1 MISRV
6 TIWYRGRSTREQRL
20 LLVMALLFLLV
31 VLWLLVI
38 RPLNDALA
46 DARARH
52 AEAVI
57 EQAEARAQ
65 AAALGTLA
73 AAGGARPL
81 TEPVE
86 TVVARTAA
94 QAGFQLS
101 RLQVDPGGRGVS
113 IGIEAARPQALF
125 GWVSSLERQGI
136 VVTTLSATAN
146 ADRTL
151 AVQGGFRGRT
161 G

>member
-1 MISRV
+1 MIERV
-6 TIWYRGRSTREQRL
+6 TVWYRIRSRREQRL
-20 LLVMALLFLLV
+20 ILLMAALALLVFV
-31 VLWLLVI
+31 WLLVI
-38 RPLNDALA
+38 RPLGDALA

-52 AEAVI
+52 GEAVI

-65 AAALGTLA
+65 AEALGVLNT
-73 AAGGARPL
+73 AGGARPL

-86 TVVARTAA
+86 KVISRSAA

-101 RLQVDPGGRGVS
+101 RLQPEPGGSGVS

-125 GWVSSLERQGI
+125 GWVASLERQG
-136 VVTTLSATAN
+136 VVVATLSATAN

-151 AVQGGFRGRT
+151 AVQASFRGRT
-161 G
+161 A